1 MSLLAA
7 CTTVTSSGASTSGH
21 PAPPA
26 ADGPASPAGTVSGAT
41 VPAATTTG
49 SALPP
54 RAGCAGLT
62 PTAYGYNVAL
72 QGATESPLVA
82 IEFVSARQ
90 GWAVGYGHILAT
102 TDGGRAWTTQYSG
115 PARLDQVD
123 FTDAGHGWAVG
134 EDTLLATSNG
144 GQTWTP
150 VTDPCHAI
158 RSVHFVTPDL
168 GYAVFGGGQTDSTM
182 VRLDGGVPAAPGGGT
197 LLRTSDGGR
206 TWLAVPGS
214 PADVQTV
221 CFSDPDGGFLATP
234 GRVWHTT
241 DGGLAWAVSLTEAKS
256 GASNPQ
262 RPPDTA
268 VLECAGPSAAY
279 ASFLGP
285 GSVMNQEAALAYA
298 TRDGRTWQVLFQD
311 TGQGGTYP
319 GVAAPAGP
327 GLQPGPYSAISPDS
341 AIFVG
346 WNPVLGLGQAPMA
359 IVTGTA
365 ITSLGDVGGLTRP
378 FGAAFISPRQG
389 WVIGEDQVTAGNGN
403 WGEAVIQA
411 TTDGGHT
418 WTRQYQ
424 VPWPRISS

>member
-1 MSLLAA
+1 MSLLTA
-7 CTTVTSSGASTSGH
+7 CTTVTSGGASTPGH
-21 PAPPA
+21 PARPA

-49 SALPP
+49 SARPP
-54 RAGCAGLT
+54 GAGCAGLT

-182 VRLDGGVPAAPGGGT
+182 VRLDGGVPAVPGGGT
-197 LLRTSDGGR
+197 TAGWPGPCRSRRLGAARGEEPLSVRLSSPSRIGLRPER
-206 TWLAVPGS
+206 
-214 PADVQTV
+214 
-221 CFSDPDGGFLATP
+221 
-234 GRVWHTT
+234 R
-241 DGGLAWAVSLTEAKS
+241 
-256 GASNPQ
+256 GASHP
-262 RPPDTA
+262 RR
-268 VLECAGPSAAY
+268 LGHAANQK
-279 ASFLGP
+279 AP
-285 GSVMNQEAALAYA
+285 VSV
-298 TRDGRTWQVLFQD
+298 
-311 TGQGGTYP
+311 
-319 GVAAPAGP
+319 
-327 GLQPGPYSAISPDS
+327 
-341 AIFVG
+341 
-346 WNPVLGLGQAPMA
+346 
-359 IVTGTA
+359 
-365 ITSLGDVGGLTRP
+365 
-378 FGAAFISPRQG
+378 
-389 WVIGEDQVTAGNGN
+389 
-403 WGEAVIQA
+403 
-411 TTDGGHT
+411 
-418 WTRQYQ
+418 
-424 VPWPRISS
+424 